1 MKISLND
8 KIALVTGGSRG
19 IGQKVCVR
27 LASMGAIVGINYVSN
42 SAAAE
47 ETLAAVRKKRGQGF
61 LTCFDVSDSS
71 AVQAAVKDI
80 TVTHGAVD
88 ILVNNAGITRDGLMA
103 RMKDS
108 DWDSVLNT
116 NLKGAFTCSKA
127 VMKGMM
133 KNRWGRIINIT
144 SVIGFLGNAGQV
156 NYAAA
161 KAGLVGLTKSMA
173 RELAARNITVNCVA
187 PGYIVTDMTGGLS
200 EEIQDAIKAQ
210 IPLGSLGQPEDVA
223 AAVAF
228 LASPDS
234 SYITGQT
241 LHVNGGMYMGN

>member
-1 MKISLND
+1 MTSLDN

-19 IGQKVCVR
+19 IGQEICIR
-27 LASMGAIVGINYVSN
+27 LAAMGATVGINYVSN

-47 ETLAAVRKKRGQGF
+47 KTLGKVQKQGGKGF
-61 LTCFDVSDSS
+61 VTCFDVSDSS
-71 AVQAAVKDI
+71 AVQAAIKDI
-80 TVTHGAVD
+80 NGNHGTID

-127 VMKGMM
+127 VMRGMM

-144 SVIGFLGNAGQV
+144 SVIGFLGNSGQV

-173 RELAARNITVNCVA
+173 RELAPRNITVNCVA
-187 PGYIVTDMTGGLS
+187 PGYIITDMTDGLS
-200 EEIQDAIKAQ
+200 EDVQEAIKAQ
-210 IPLGSLGQPEDVA
+210 IPLGSLGKPEDVA
-223 AAVAF
+223 AAAAF
-228 LASPDS
+228 LASADS
-234 SYITGQT
+234 NYMTGQT